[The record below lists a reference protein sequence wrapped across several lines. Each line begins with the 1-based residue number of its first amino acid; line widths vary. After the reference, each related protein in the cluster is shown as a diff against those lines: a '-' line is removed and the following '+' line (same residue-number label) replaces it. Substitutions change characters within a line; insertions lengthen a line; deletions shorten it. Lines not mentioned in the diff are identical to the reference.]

1 MHVHAYG
8 RLLDMR
14 TTVEITDAQRA
25 KLLELAASRGEKG
38 FSVLVQEAIDLYL
51 RMQSDGA
58 RKARVKAALS
68 VLGSFSDKDAEALRE
83 ATRALRKS
91 WR

>member
-1 MHVHAYG
+1 MG
-8 RLLDMR
+8 MR

-25 KLLELAASRGEKG
+25 KLLKLAASRGEKG
-38 FSVLVQEAIDLYL
+38 FSALVQEAIDFYL
-51 RMQSDGA
+51 RTQADTA
-58 RKARVKAALS
+58 RRARVKAALS

-91 WR
+91 P